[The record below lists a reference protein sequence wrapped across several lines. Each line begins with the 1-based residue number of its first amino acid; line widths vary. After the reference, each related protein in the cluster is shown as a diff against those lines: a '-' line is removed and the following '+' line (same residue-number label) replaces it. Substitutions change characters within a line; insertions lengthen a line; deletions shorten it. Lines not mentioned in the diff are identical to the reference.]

1 MGMMNCRHGIDTS
14 TYCPSCVE
22 DQLTMD
28 RMAEIRPT
36 LQARGSRYGDF
47 SDNAEIADA
56 LLTVFTGQIIHR
68 ATGETVPT
76 NWENLDPIKRQA
88 LVNIAGKI
96 SRILSP
102 SADPEYRDNW
112 HDIQGYAK
120 LAEERCK

>member
-28 RMAEIRPT
+28 RMAEMQST

-47 SDNAEIADA
+47 SENAEIADA
-56 LLTVFTGQIIHR
+56 LLTVMQSG
-68 ATGETVPT
+68 AGVPT
-76 NWENLDPIKRQA
+76 NWADLDAVKRQA
-88 LVNIAGKI
+88 LVNIAGKL